1 MKNKAEYICRICWYE
16 DYEPFWLETGWPSWQ
31 ICVCCW
37 SESWYYDTLDNAI
50 KNNRKKWIE
59 WWCKWFDPKEKP
71 ENWDIEEQMKNIPE
85 KYLYK

>member
-31 ICVCCW
+31 ICICCTW
-37 SESWYYDTLDNAI
+37 ESWYDDCTQIAI

-59 WWCKWFDPKEKP
+59 WWCKWNYEEEKKPKDWNP
-71 ENWDIEEQMKNIPE
+71 EDQMKNIPK
-85 KYLYK
+85 KYL